1 MSRSFL
7 RLAPLLAALALLT
20 PTLGTASA
28 ADNSDVAAAANA
40 ATLPKGLAGELNA
53 GAPPAIVSFND
64 LVSAA
69 DARRIRAAV
78 VDPATR
84 WVAAT
89 DTNGHTVAAQAPP
102 LRYGTSWDPTRPS
115 PKDAKE
121 NSVPSL
127 FTLTDALRASGATIL
142 AY

>member
-102 LRYGTSWDPTRPS
+102 LRYGTSWDPTRRPAWASAWRRPRS
-115 PKDAKE
+115 PG
-121 NSVPSL
+121 PR
-127 FTLTDALRASGATIL
+127 RAWRLPIPAGSD
-142 AY
+142 